1 MTPLRLGV
9 NQRKGKSMSTKH
21 RNIWRA
27 EPHTIAKIAMLQK
40 YLFQWFSILGTSP
53 YFRGKDLW
61 YIDGFAGPGEYT
73 NHPAGSPIAALSAA
87 AEAIDAAGPRWVAK
101 DIRCFYIEET
111 KPIYEHLAGRV
122 AQHPPHAKV
131 HHSMFLGPFT
141 QGLDELKLARPS
153 PFSTE
158 APLFAFIDP
167 FGATDVPF
175 DVIRELLLR
184 SSSEVLINLD
194 SDGATRI
201 YSAGQK
207 ASHVQH
213 LDILFGDRSWESELV
228 SARNQADAARRV
240 LRLYKKKLLDIPNIK
255 YAFSFEMRKAG
266 HLLDYHLVFATGH
279 PKGLQKMKEVM
290 KGFDETG
297 SYCFSDAHVG
307 QSNLFTFSDPHEY
320 AVAMSKHFAGA
331 VVKYEDVE
339 AYALNESPFTNPKSM
354 LKDLEMVERISVDS
368 ADPKRRKG
376 TYPDR
381 LRGSLRVQ
389 F

>member
-1 MTPLRLGV
+1 
-9 NQRKGKSMSTKH
+9 MSTKH
-21 RNIWRA
+21 RSIWRA

-40 YLFQWFSILGTSP
+40 YLFQWFSILGTST

-73 NHPAGSPIAALSAA
+73 NHPVGSPNAALSAA
-87 AEAIDAAGPRWVAK
+87 ADAIDAAGTRWVAK
-101 DIRCFYIEET
+101 DVRCYFVEDT
-111 KPIYEHLAGRV
+111 KPIYEHLERRV

-131 HHSMFLGPFT
+131 HHSMHCGPFT
-141 QGLDELKLARPS
+141 EGLDHLKLARPN
-153 PFSTE
+153 PFSTD

-175 DVIRELLLR
+175 DVVRELLLR

-194 SDGATRI
+194 SDGASRI
-201 YSAGQK
+201 YSAGQN
-207 ASHVQH
+207 ASHIQH
-213 LDILFGDRSWESELV
+213 LDILFGDRSWESELI
-228 SARNQADAARRV
+228 SARNQADATRRI
-240 LRLYKKKLLDIPNIK
+240 LRLYKRKLLSIPSIR
-255 YAFSFEMRKAG
+255 YAFSFEMRKAS
-266 HLLDYHLVFATGH
+266 HVLDYHLVFATGH
-279 PKGLQKMKEVM
+279 PRGLQKMKEVM

-307 QSNLFTFSDPHEY
+307 QSNLFTFNDPSEY
-320 AVAMSKHFAGA
+320 AAAMSGRFAGTVA
-331 VVKYEDVE
+331 KYEDVE

-354 LKDLEMVERISVDS
+354 LKYLEIAGRVSVDS
-368 ADPKRRKG
+368 ADPKRRRG

-381 LRGSLRVQ
+381 LRESLRVQ